1 MKYKNIRYKLLK
13 IGSYLNCMAAEFKK
27 HIENYEETDLD
38 SAQLLDLKMSEILV
52 REISQEDDN
61 VFIT

>member
-1 MKYKNIRYKLLK
+1 
-13 IGSYLNCMAAEFKK
+13 MAAEFKK